1 MKWCNAR
8 SEKEGRPVCYRVGG
22 AVYRGADNNAV
33 VCSVDVAGYRLPTD
47 VEYHYAARGGLIS
60 RRFPWGNTIDHTRAN
75 YFGYP
80 ASSGGYSYDTGYDGY
95 DTRFA
100 IGGQPYTSPVK
111 SFAANGYGLH
121 DMAGNVFEWCT
132 DWYPGYE
139 GSRRVGRG
147 GGAWNSHADYCRIA
161 PRFPYEPDGVGG
173 NIGFRAVWRS
183 Q

>member
-1 MKWCNAR
+1 M
-8 SEKEGRPVCYRVGG
+8 
-22 AVYRGADNNAV
+22 YRGADNNAV